1 MTANLELATALA
13 DLVALTEANALTF
26 TELVAAIKQ
35 LASVEVKDTV
45 VNVAAPNV
53 SVAAPNVNVAA
64 PAVSVTAQAGPT
76 IVQLVEPTKKKVSL
90 KVHYNDS
97 GRIETMDVIT
107 VSEG

>member
-13 DLVALTEANALTF
+13 DLVALSETNAITF
-26 TELVAAIKQ
+26 KDLVVALKQLVSAEGKETIVHVAAPN
-35 LASVEVKDTV
+35 VT
-45 VNVAAPNV
+45 VAAPNV
-53 SVAAPNVNVAA
+53 SVAA

>member
-1 MTANLELATALA
+1 MTANLELSTALA
-13 DLVALTEANALTF
+13 DLVALSEANAITF
-26 TELVAAIKQ
+26 KDLVVALKQ
-35 LASVEVKDTV
+35 LVVAEGKETV
-45 VNVAAPNV
+45 VHVAAPNV

-64 PAVSVTAQAGPT
+64 PAVNVTAQAGPT

-97 GRIETMDVIT
+97 GRIESMDVTT